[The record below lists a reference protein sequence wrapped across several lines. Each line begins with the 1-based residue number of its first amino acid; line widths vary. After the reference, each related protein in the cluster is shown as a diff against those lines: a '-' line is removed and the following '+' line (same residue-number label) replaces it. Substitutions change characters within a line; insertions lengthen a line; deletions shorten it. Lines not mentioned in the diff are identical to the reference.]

1 VTLAQRFSRL
11 VDNRVHAVEVPC
23 SLMAAQRFRRGDWV
37 EFVGGRE
44 IWRVWGHRNDADVL
58 LLY

>member
-1 VTLAQRFSRL
+1 MTLAQRFDRL
-11 VDNRVHAVEVPC
+11 VDNKVHAVEVPGI
-23 SLMAAQRFRRGDWV
+23 LLTQYFRKDDWV

-44 IWRVWGHRNDADVL
+44 IFRVWGFRNDADVI